1 MWKSLKDKLV
11 LGKLVNRE
19 EMLLWGLSILGL
31 SLFVDFLLK
40 QKEETPG

>member
-1 MWKSLKDKLV
+1 MWDKLKDKLV

-31 SLFVDFLLK
+31 SLLVDFLLK
-40 QKEETPG
+40 QKEETLG

>member
-1 MWKSLKDKLV
+1 MWESLKDKLV

-31 SLFVDFLLK
+31 RLLVDFLLK

>member
-1 MWKSLKDKLV
+1 MWESLKDKFV

-31 SLFVDFLLK
+31 SLLVDFLLK
-40 QKEETPG
+40 

>member
-1 MWKSLKDKLV
+1 MWESLKDKLV

-31 SLFVDFLLK
+31 SLLVDFLLK
-40 QKEETPG
+40 

>member
-1 MWKSLKDKLV
+1 MWESLKDKLV

-31 SLFVDFLLK
+31 SLLVDFLL
-40 QKEETPG
+40 Q

>member
-31 SLFVDFLLK
+31 SLLVDFLLK
-40 QKEETPG
+40 

>member
-1 MWKSLKDKLV
+1 MWESLKDKLV

-31 SLFVDFLLK
+31 SLLVDFLLK
-40 QKEETPG
+40 QKEEAPG

>member
-1 MWKSLKDKLV
+1 MWQSLKDKLV

-31 SLFVDFLLK
+31 SLLVDFLLK
-40 QKEETPG
+40 